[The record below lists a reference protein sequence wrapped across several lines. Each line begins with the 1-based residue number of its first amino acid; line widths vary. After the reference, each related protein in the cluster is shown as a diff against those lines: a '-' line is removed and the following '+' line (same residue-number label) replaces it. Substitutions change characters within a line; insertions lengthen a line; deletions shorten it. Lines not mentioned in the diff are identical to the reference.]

1 MDRATWFYIFFG
13 AALVVVPKLIDRFLL
28 EGRVAGGWRIALD
41 LLAAAVLGVIL
52 FLIGR
57 YLSVLGVA
65 TS

>member
-41 LLAAAVLGVIL
+41 LLAAVVLGVIL
-52 FLIGR
+52 FIIGR

-65 TS
+65 TP

>member
-41 LLAAAVLGVIL
+41 LLAAVVLGVIL
-52 FLIGR
+52 FIIGR